1 MRKVEFEGLQ
11 ATLKTNTA
19 KLKEITGGGES
30 NDKIAEKL
38 AAVKK
43 DVAALEAKL
52 EPFLSSGA
60 KLVTE
65 AEL

>member
-1 MRKVEFEGLQ
+1 M
-11 ATLKTNTA
+11 
-19 KLKEITGGGES
+19 KEITGGGES